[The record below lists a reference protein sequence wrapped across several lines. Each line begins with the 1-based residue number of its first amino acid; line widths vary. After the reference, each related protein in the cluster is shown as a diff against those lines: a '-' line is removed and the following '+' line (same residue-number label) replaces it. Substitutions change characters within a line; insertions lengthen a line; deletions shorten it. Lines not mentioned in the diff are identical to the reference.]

1 MKEKIQKSKER
12 GIITMRK
19 QRKKLN
25 KRNNSNCVGD
35 YNYCSFD
42 ISRCEYCNANR
53 RKWNINTS
61 TKC

>member
-35 YNYCSFD
+35 YNNCPSNTCRSKYCD
-42 ISRCEYCNANR
+42 VNR
-53 RKWNINTS
+53 K
-61 TKC
+61 

>member
-1 MKEKIQKSKER
+1 MKGKIEKNKER

-35 YNYCSFD
+35 YNNCPSNTCRSKYCD
-42 ISRCEYCNANR
+42 VNR
-53 RKWNINTS
+53 K
-61 TKC
+61 

>member
-1 MKEKIQKSKER
+1 MKGKIEKNKER

-35 YNYCSFD
+35 YN
-42 ISRCEYCNANR
+42 
-53 RKWNINTS
+53 S
-61 TKC
+61 TKLLPQWSKVRVCNVNK